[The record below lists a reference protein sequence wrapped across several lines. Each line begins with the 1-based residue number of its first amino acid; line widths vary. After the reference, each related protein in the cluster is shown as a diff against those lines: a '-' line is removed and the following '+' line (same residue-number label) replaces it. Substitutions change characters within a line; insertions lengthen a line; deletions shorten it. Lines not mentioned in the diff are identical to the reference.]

1 MAVWEIIGNS
11 VDAMLPD
18 TLNSTYSNIIGDIT
32 QQLLGGART
41 VNIIGADQKFLF
53 DWEILVESLVDKTG
67 MMENKVFGPLFDF
80 FMGSGGNASINIGD
94 NNNLNLMGELLL
106 NGKIGHTLTVNL
118 DDPWPLPPEAG
129 DPNFAALQAAYDI
142 AYPAF
147 ILNYRIVALAN
158 TLIVI
163 TVIICM
169 AIAYFQYNNFQEP
182 PPSTDGAE
190 SEAVPSIEDTKT
202 MVLGIGLGVENRC
215 FLYIN
220 QYLQDLGKDRAA
232 AKLLADQTAKDAAV
246 VATGAAIAK
255 AQAAADKAQAA
266 ADVAKDAAAAAMTAA
281 NEGKTAAAQAAQTAQ
296 NAADAAATN
305 AADTALLKEQ
315 MASLELRLTQVLNT
329 GIAALQLSVDQ
340 QIEAIEGVNGALLKM
355 QGDLAYV
362 SNLAVSNNTQIQY
375 LGTQEA
381 KGNLDKIN
389 PESRSWGSFI
399 GL

>member
-1 MAVWEIIGNS
+1 MAVWDIIGNS

-67 MMENKVFGPLFDF
+67 MMENKVFKPLFEF

-94 NNNLNLMGELLL
+94 NNSLNLMGELLL

-118 DDPWPLPPEAG
+118 DDPWPLPPKAG
-129 DPNFAALQAAYDI
+129 DPKFAELQAAYAI
-142 AYPAF
+142 AYPEF

-163 TVIICM
+163 TVISCM
-169 AIAYFQYNNFQEP
+169 AIASFQYNNFQEP

-215 FLYIN
+215 FLFIN
-220 QYLQDLGKDRAA
+220 QYLQTLGKDRAA
-232 AKLLADQTAKDAAV
+232 AKLLADQTAKDAAD
-246 VATGAAIAK
+246 VATGDLINKAQATAEKGLTAAGV
-255 AQAAADKAQAA
+255 AQAAADAAMTTGNAAAGAAADAAQAA
-266 ADVAKDAAAAAMTAA
+266 AAT
-281 NEGKTAAAQAAQTAQ
+281 
-296 NAADAAATN
+296 AATN

-315 MASLELRLTQVLNT
+315 MASLEVRLTQVLNT
-329 GIAALQLSVDQ
+329 GIAALQVSVDQ
-340 QIEAIEGVNGALLKM
+340 QIEAIEGVNGTLLKM
-355 QGDLAYV
+355 QEGLDYV
-362 SNLAVSNNTQIQY
+362 STLAVSNNTQIQY
-375 LGTQEA
+375 LGTQEL

-389 PESRSWGSFI
+389 PETRSWGSLV

>member
-1 MAVWEIIGNS
+1 MAVWDIIGNS
-11 VDAMLPD
+11 IDSTMPD
-18 TLNSTYSNIIGDIT
+18 FLNSTYSNIFGDIT
-32 QQLLGGART
+32 QQLLGGGRT

-53 DWEILVESLVDKTG
+53 DWEILVESRVDKTG
-67 MMENKVFGPLFDF
+67 MMENPVFKPLFEF

-106 NGKIGHTLTVNL
+106 NGKIGHILTVNL
-118 DDPWPLPPEAG
+118 DDPWPLPP
-129 DPNFAALQAAYDI
+129 DPTKPNFAALQAAYEI
-142 AYPAF
+142 AYPDF

-163 TVIICM
+163 TAIICI

-182 PPSTDGAE
+182 PPSTDGSE

-220 QYLQDLGKDRAA
+220 QYLQTLG
-232 AKLLADQTAKDAAV
+232 AKRTADKLAADQQAKDDAVAATGAEIARVEALANAAKDAADD
-246 VATGAAIAK
+246 AQAAAGAALDTANK
-255 AQAAADKAQAA
+255 AAGAADQAAQAAAD
-266 ADVAKDAAAAAMTAA
+266 
-281 NEGKTAAAQAAQTAQ
+281 
-296 NAADAAATN
+296 AATAN
-305 AADTALLKEQ
+305 AEDTALLKEQ
-315 MASLELRLTQVLNT
+315 MALLEARLTLVLNT
-329 GIAALQLSVDQ
+329 GISELQVSVEQ
-340 QIEAIEGVNGALLKM
+340 QIESIESVNGTLEKM

-375 LGTQEA
+375 LGTQLA

-389 PESRSWGSFI
+389 PASRSWSNLG
-399 GL
+399 GLLS